1 MIKHI
6 KYLIPLIGEVIN
18 LKVYD
23 KSGRVNVKRTMMRRS
38 IIYFIIL
45 LSFGLNIVLVKRM
58 LAIAPMVGNYESHSK
73 EIEVLKQRVNECELK
88 SQILTNALNN
98 TLGEIKYDL
107 SSIKPKDYTPSEP
120 VKVINPKESI
130 DSMSKDTG
138 NDNQTKD
145 GAVH

>member
-18 LKVYD
+18 LRVYD
-23 KSGRVNVKRTMMRRS
+23 KDGRVNVKRTMMRRS
-38 IIYFIIL
+38 IIYFCIL
-45 LSFGLNIVLVKRM
+45 LSFGLNIVLIKRM
-58 LAIAPMVGNYESHSK
+58 VAIAPLIGNYEAHIK
-73 EIEVLKQRVNECELK
+73 DIETVRSSLNECELK
-88 SQILTNALNN
+88 SQFLTHALNN
-98 TLGEIKYDL
+98 TLGGIKYDL
-107 SSIKPKDYTPSEP
+107 SS
-120 VKVINPKESI
+120 VNPKLYIPSTPEKAVKGTEKI